1 MNKTGSLVLILL
13 NLVYHIVLVLQTVI
27 IYEALGLSVNR
38 CHKLC
43 IGFDGLYKLFG
54 WSVHNEPRS
63 TDVTPV
69 SY

>member
-27 IYEALGLSVNR
+27 IYEALGLSVNL

-43 IGFDGLYKLFG
+43 VGFDGLYK
-54 WSVHNEPRS
+54 WSVHSEPRS
-63 TDVTPV
+63 TDATPV

>member
-27 IYEALGLSVNR
+27 IYEALGLSVNL

-43 IGFDGLYKLFG
+43 VGFDGLGFFFAK
-54 WSVHNEPRS
+54 SII
-63 TDVTPV
+63 
-69 SY
+69 

>member
-27 IYEALGLSVNR
+27 IYEALGLSVNL

-43 IGFDGLYKLFG
+43 VGFDGLYKLFG
-54 WSVHNEPRS
+54 
-63 TDVTPV
+63 
-69 SY
+69 

>member
-27 IYEALGLSVNR
+27 IYEALGFSVNL

-43 IGFDGLYKLFG
+43 VGFDGLYKLFG
-54 WSVHNEPRS
+54 WSVHSEPIS
-63 TDVTPV
+63 TDATPV